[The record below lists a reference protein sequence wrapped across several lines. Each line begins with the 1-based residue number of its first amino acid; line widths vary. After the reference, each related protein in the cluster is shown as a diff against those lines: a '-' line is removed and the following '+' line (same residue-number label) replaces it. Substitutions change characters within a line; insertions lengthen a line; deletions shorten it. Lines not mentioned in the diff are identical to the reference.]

1 MLEIVLTREDA
12 NSESAF
18 LSEWSVDDGATVRRG
33 TVVCVVET
41 SKASVEIEAPGDG
54 LLVQLIPGETE
65 VELGSTIAV
74 VAADE
79 KEAAAAAERKSG
91 GGEAQPDGPATG
103 PANVTKRAAELA
115 AEHGIDLGALDT
127 SGFITAAD
135 VEALIRA
142 QEQGPLQFDPV
153 LAGLSVENV
162 SLPASFGRDDA
173 EGVLDETFLVELRA
187 DPDAFGAKSSD
198 DKIAA
203 YREAGARIGD
213 GVHLGRG
220 TVVIAPRIV
229 LEDGAR
235 IEDGGRVDCAEV
247 FAMGALSRFGPSLQL
262 SCRRAWI
269 GSGLWAGA
277 RVVIGGGGHRDP
289 WATFGVG
296 DDAFIGD
303 EVFINVGRPV
313 LLGSETFT
321 TMRSMLVTHNI
332 GHSVLEGFENRFAG
346 IVVEDRAQVGLGAV
360 VYAGCRIGREAIVAS
375 NSYVVADVPSGMLAV
390 GVPAKVAGSA
400 SRAVPRA
407 RQVTLARRILDDLH
421 ETLVL
426 RGSRVE
432 ALAGAEGI
440 AVADAGRVLFLESFT
455 GDGIEPGEGETVVLT
470 LGLVGEAPEGCAVLD
485 LLARRAYG
493 DTGGVLCDSVREFCR
508 KRGIR
513 FTPGPWRYSGGLI

>member
-18 LSEWSVDDGATVRRG
+18 LSEWSVDDGATVRKG

-54 LLVQLIPGETE
+54 LLVQLVPGETE

-79 KEAAAAAERKSG
+79 KEAATAAERRTGGAAEASG
-91 GGEAQPDGPATG
+91 T
-103 PANVTKRAAELA
+103 ANVTRRAAELA
-115 AEHGIDLGALDT
+115 AEHGIDLGAFDK

-135 VEALIRA
+135 VEGLIRA
-142 QEQGPLQFDPV
+142 QEQGPMQLDPV
-153 LAGLSVENV
+153 LDGLSTEDVT
-162 SLPASFGRDDA
+162 LPASFGVDDT
-173 EGVLDETFLVELRA
+173 EGALDEAFLAELRA
-187 DPDAFGAKSSD
+187 DPDAFGAKPSEE
-198 DKIAA
+198 KIAA
-203 YREAGARIGD
+203 YRAAGAQIGD

-229 LEDGAR
+229 LEDGVR
-235 IEDGGRVDCAEV
+235 IEDGGRVECAEV
-247 FAMGALSRFGPSLQL
+247 FAMGAMSRFGHSLQFA
-262 SCRRAWI
+262 CRRAWI

-277 RVVIGGGGHRDP
+277 RIVIGGGGHRDP

-303 EVFINVGRPV
+303 EVFINVARPV

-321 TMRSMLVTHNI
+321 TMRSLLVTHNI

-360 VYAGCRIGREAIVAS
+360 LYAGCRIGREAIVAS
-375 NSYVVADVPSGMLAV
+375 NSYVIADVPAGMLAV
-390 GVPAKVAGSA
+390 GVPAKVAGPA

-407 RQVTLARRILDDLH
+407 RQVSLARRILDDLH

-432 ALAGAEGI
+432 PLTGAEGI
-440 AVADAGRVLFLESFT
+440 TVDGAGRVLFVESFT
-455 GDGIEPGEGETVVLT
+455 GDGIEPADGETVVLT
-470 LGLVGEAPEGCAVLD
+470 LGLAGEAPAGFVVFD
-485 LLARRAYG
+485 LLARQAHG
-493 DTGGVLCDSVREFCR
+493 ETGGVLCDSVREFCR

-513 FTPGPWRYSGGLI
+513 FAPGPWRYTGGLV